1 MPTTLPEP
9 GLLHRRLTE
18 LAAEHGVPGAVAGVL
33 SGDEQVICA
42 TGVTRLPDGP
52 PMTSDTLFLIA
63 SITKV
68 WTATLVMQLVDAGE
82 VNLDPPVN
90 DYLDP
95 PLRLADP
102 ALADTV
108 TVRHLLTHSG
118 GFLGDFDEPPDRGD
132 DAVRDTVATY
142 GALGAVHRP
151 GRLFSYANTGYNV
164 LGRLVECRT
173 GQTWD
178 AALRERI
185 IDPLGLTRTFTLPE
199 EAAVHRLAVG
209 HDPKGPDTLE
219 LEPVRVWLD
228 PRGSGPCGGTLATTA
243 ADLLAFARMHMA
255 DGAGP
260 GGRRVLS
267 PESARAMREP
277 QITQPDPSM
286 SPHWGLGWGVERA
299 ARPTVV
305 EHAGHTAGQHSHLV
319 AVPEHGLALCVLANG
334 DSQGLLRRELTGW
347 LMRELLG
354 MERPRTP
361 EPAAPADPV
370 DVKPFVG
377 SYDAGE
383 IRIDVTEADGAL
395 HADFVT
401 TGRPAAR
408 HPGFSAPF
416 TYAGGTTF
424 VFTMPPLTI
433 PIAATFL
440 DEDGDGPAATHL
452 AVSLRAA
459 PRLSTP

>member
-1 MPTTLPEP
+1 
-9 GLLHRRLTE
+9 
-18 LAAEHGVPGAVAGVL
+18 VAGVL

-52 PMTSDTLFLIA
+52 PMTSGTLFLIA

-68 WTATLVMQLVDAGE
+68 WTATLVMQLADAGE
-82 VNLDPPVN
+82 VDLDAPVN
-90 DYLDP
+90 GYLDP

-102 ALADTV
+102 SIAETV
-108 TVRHLLTHSG
+108 TVRQLLTHSG

-132 DAVRDTVATY
+132 DAVRDTVAAY
-142 GALGAVHRP
+142 RALGTVHRP

-173 GQTWD
+173 GRTWD

-209 HDPKGPDTLE
+209 HEPKGPDTLE

-260 GGRRVLS
+260 GGRRIVS

-277 QITQPDPSM
+277 QIAQPDPSG
-286 SPHWGLGWGVERA
+286 SRHWGLGWGVERVA
-299 ARPTVV
+299 GPTVV
-305 EHAGHTAGQHSHLV
+305 EHAGHTAGQHSQLI
-319 AVPEHGLALCVLANG
+319 AVPEHGIALCVLANG
-334 DSQGLLRRELTGW
+334 DSQGLLRRDLTGW
-347 LMRELLG
+347 LMRDLLG
-354 MERPRTP
+354 VDRPRTP
-361 EPAAPADPV
+361 EPARPAGQMDLT
-370 DVKPFVG
+370 FFAG
-377 SYDAGE
+377 SYDAGDM
-383 IRIDVTEADGAL
+383 RIDVTEADGEL
-395 HADFVT
+395 HANFVP
-401 TGRPAAR
+401 TGPAAAPR
-408 HPGFSAPF
+408 PGFGSRF

-424 VFTMPPLTI
+424 LFTMPPLTI
-433 PIAATFL
+433 PITATFL
-440 DEDGDGPAATHL
+440 DEDGDGPVATHL
-452 AVSLRAA
+452 AVGFRLA
-459 PRLSTP
+459 PRR